1 MIFEKLGKLVTES
14 GFVQIFTSPDGWKAL
29 VMIVIACVLLY
40 LGIKKQYEPLL
51 MVGIA
56 VGCLL
61 ANVSVLGGVENAL
74 YHGIKN
80 KRGGGKIFVRVKRQN
95 RVMTFTVADTGKGM
109 APEQIREVETM
120 LKEGTPT
127 VQAALEPG
135 HSGFG
140 MRNVDMR
147 IRLYY
152 KKKTGLMIQSGPE
165 GTEVS
170 FSIPIRTRE
179 EIDHDE
185 SLSRG

>member
-1 MIFEKLGKLVTES
+1 ME
-14 GFVQIFTSPDGWKAL
+14 QPDGIEGAYMPK
-29 VMIVIACVLLY
+29 LL
-40 LGIKKQYEPLL
+40 LQPL
-51 MVGIA
+51 
-56 VGCLL
+56 
-61 ANVSVLGGVENAL
+61 VENAL

-80 KRGGGKIFVRVKRQN
+80 KRGGGKITVEVRKRA
-95 RVMTFTVADTGKGM
+95 RMLTFTVADTGKGM
-109 APEQIREVETM
+109 TPEQI
-120 LKEGTPT
+120 
-127 VQAALEPG
+127 AALKARLQEEPPAVQEAPEPG

-152 KKKTGLMIQSGPE
+152 QQPKGLVVRSCEE

-170 FSIPIRTRE
+170 FTIPIKTRE

>member
-1 MIFEKLGKLVTES
+1 MTPEQL
-14 GFVQIFTSPDGWKAL
+14 KAL
-29 VMIVIACVLLY
+29 
-40 LGIKKQYEPLL
+40 EES
-51 MVGIA
+51 
-56 VGCLL
+56 LL
-61 ANVSVLGGVENAL
+61 AE
-74 YHGIKN
+74 
-80 KRGGGKIFVRVKRQN
+80 
-95 RVMTFTVADTGKGM
+95 
-109 APEQIREVETM
+109 APTA
-120 LKEGTPT
+120 
-127 VQAALEPG
+127 QAAQEPG

-152 KKKTGLMIQSGPE
+152 KKRTGLLIQSGTE